1 MIHFRIDGRPQP
13 QGRPRAVRMGA
24 GVRMYDPPKSKA
36 YKQMV
41 AAKVRS
47 SMKINGIQTI
57 TEPLAVHLNF
67 YFTPPKSYSKKRIRA
82 IEAKEELFTKK
93 PDLDNLVKSVTDGM
107 NGIMYED
114 DSQIVGL
121 TAGKHYG
128 HEDYVDVKIEVIK
141 DGKKYYEKNSFIF

>member
-1 MIHFRIDGRPQP
+1 MIHFKIEGKPVP

-24 GVRMYDPPKSKA
+24 GVRMYDPPKSKV

-41 AAKVRS
+41 AARVRS
-47 SMKINGIQTI
+47 YMKINGIQTI
-57 TEPLAVHLNF
+57 TEPLAIHLNF

-93 PDLDNLVKSVTDGM
+93 PDLDNLAKSILDSC
-107 NGIMYED
+107 NNLLFKD

-121 TAGKHYG
+121 TIGKHYG
-128 HEDYVDVKIEVIK
+128 HEDYVDVKVQIIET
-141 DGKKYYEKNSFIF
+141 GKKSDNT

>member
-1 MIHFRIDGRPQP
+1 MIHFKIEGRGVP

-41 AAKVRS
+41 SARVRS
-47 SMKINGIQTI
+47 YMKINGIQTI
-57 TEPLAVHLNF
+57 TEPLAIHLNF
-67 YFTPPKSYSKKRIRA
+67 YFTTPKSYSKKRIRA

-93 PDLDNLVKSVTDGM
+93 PDLDNLAKSILDSC
-107 NGIMYED
+107 NNLLFKD

-121 TAGKHYG
+121 TIGKHYG
-128 HEDYVDVKIEVIK
+128 DEDYVDVKVQIIET
-141 DGKKYYEKNSFIF
+141 GKKSDNT

>member
-1 MIHFRIDGRPQP
+1 MEIHFVIEGRAQP

-41 AAKVRS
+41 TAKVRS
-47 SMKINGIQTI
+47 YMKINGIQTI

-93 PDLDNLVKSVTDGM
+93 PDLDNLAKSILDSC
-107 NGIMYED
+107 NNLLFKD

-121 TAGKHYG
+121 TIGKHYG
-128 HEDYVDVKIEVIK
+128 HEDYVDVEVKIIET
-141 DGKKYYEKNSFIF
+141 GKKSDNT

>member
-1 MIHFRIDGRPQP
+1 MEIHFVIEGRPQP

-41 AAKVRS
+41 SARVRS
-47 SMKINGIQTI
+47 YMKINGIQTI

-93 PDLDNLVKSVTDGM
+93 PDLDNLAKSILDSC
-107 NGIMYED
+107 NNLLFKD

-121 TAGKHYG
+121 TIGKHYG
-128 HEDYVDVKIEVIK
+128 HEDYVDVKVQIIET
-141 DGKKYYEKNSFIF
+141 GKKSNNI

>member
-1 MIHFRIDGRPQP
+1 MIHFKIEGRGQP

-41 AAKVRS
+41 SAKVRS
-47 SMKINGIQTI
+47 YMKINGIQTI
-57 TEPLAVHLNF
+57 TEPIAVHLNF

-93 PDLDNLVKSVTDGM
+93 PDLDNLAKSILDSC
-107 NGIMYED
+107 NNLLFKD

-121 TAGKHYG
+121 TIGKHYG
-128 HEDYVDVKIEVIK
+128 HEDYVDVKVQIIET
-141 DGKKYYEKNSFIF
+141 GKKSENT

>member
-1 MIHFRIDGRPQP
+1 MP

-47 SMKINGIQTI
+47 YMKINGIQTI

-67 YFTPPKSYSKKRIRA
+67 YFTPPKSYSKKKLKL
-82 IEAKEELFTKK
+82 IEEGKLHYTKL
-93 PDLDNLVKSVTDGM
+93 PDSDNLAKSVLDSC
-107 NGIMYED
+107 NKILFKD
-114 DSQIVGL
+114 DSQIVEL
-121 TAGKHYG
+121 NIKKQYGK
-128 HEDYVDVKIEVIK
+128 EDCVEVCL
-141 DGKKYYEKNSFIF
+141 EVLE

>member
-1 MIHFRIDGRPQP
+1 
-13 QGRPRAVRMGA
+13 
-24 GVRMYDPPKSKA
+24 MYDPPKSKA

-41 AAKVRS
+41 AAAVRS
-47 SMKINGIQTI
+47 HMNLNGIQTI
-57 TEPLAVHLNF
+57 TEPIAVHLNF

-82 IEAKEELFTKK
+82 IESKEELFTKK

-128 HEDYVDVKIEVIK
+128 YKDYVDVKVQIIT
-141 DGKKYYEKNSFIF
+141 DGAEYYE

>member
-1 MIHFRIDGRPQP
+1 MIHFKIEGAAVP

-24 GVRMYDPPKSKA
+24 GVRMYDPPKSRA

-47 SMKINGIQTI
+47 YMKINGIQTI
-57 TEPLAVHLNF
+57 TEPIAIHLNF

-93 PDLDNLVKSVTDGM
+93 VDLDNLVKSVTDSM
-107 NGIMYED
+107 NSIVYLD

-141 DGKKYYEKNSFIF
+141 DTKKYYEENNFIF

>member
-1 MIHFRIDGRPQP
+1 MEIHFVIEGRGQP

-41 AAKVRS
+41 SARVRS
-47 SMKINGIQTI
+47 YMKINGIQTI
-57 TEPLAVHLNF
+57 TEPLAIHLNF

-93 PDLDNLVKSVTDGM
+93 PDLDNLAKSILDSC
-107 NGIMYED
+107 NNLLFKD

-121 TAGKHYG
+121 TIGKHYG
-128 HEDYVDVKIEVIK
+128 HEDYVDVKVQIIET
-141 DGKKYYEKNSFIF
+141 GKKSDNT

>member
-1 MIHFRIDGRPQP
+1 MEIHFVIEGRGQP

-24 GVRMYDPPKSKA
+24 GVRMYDPPKSKV

-47 SMKINGIQTI
+47 YMKINGIQTI

-93 PDLDNLVKSVTDGM
+93 PDLDNLAKSILDSC
-107 NGIMYED
+107 NNLLFKD

-121 TAGKHYG
+121 TIGKHYG
-128 HEDYVDVKIEVIK
+128 HEDYVDVKVQIIET
-141 DGKKYYEKNSFIF
+141 GKKSDIT

>member
-1 MIHFRIDGRPQP
+1 MEIHFVIEGRPQP

-41 AAKVRS
+41 SARVRS
-47 SMKINGIQTI
+47 YMKINGIQTI
-57 TEPLAVHLNF
+57 TEPLAIHLNF

-93 PDLDNLVKSVTDGM
+93 PDIDNLAKSILDSC
-107 NGIMYED
+107 NNLLFKD

-121 TAGKHYG
+121 TIGKHYG
-128 HEDYVDVKIEVIK
+128 HEDYVDVKVEIIETV
-141 DGKKYYEKNSFIF
+141 KKTGNT

>member
-1 MIHFRIDGRPQP
+1 MEIHFVIEGRPQP

-41 AAKVRS
+41 SAKVRS
-47 SMKINGIQTI
+47 YMNINGIQTI

-82 IEAKEELFTKK
+82 IEAKKELFTKK
-93 PDLDNLVKSVTDGM
+93 PDVDNLAKSILDSC
-107 NGIMYED
+107 NDLLFKD
-114 DSQIVGL
+114 DSQIIGL
-121 TAGKHYG
+121 TIGKHYG
-128 HEDYVDVKIEVIK
+128 HKDYVDVKVQIIET
-141 DGKKYYEKNSFIF
+141 GKKSNNT

>member
-1 MIHFRIDGRPQP
+1 MIHFKIEGKPVP

-24 GVRMYDPPKSKA
+24 GVRMYDPPKSKV

-41 AAKVRS
+41 AARVRS
-47 SMKINGIQTI
+47 YMKINGIQTI
-57 TEPLAVHLNF
+57 TEPLAIHLNF

-93 PDLDNLVKSVTDGM
+93 PDLDNLAKSILDSC
-107 NGIMYED
+107 NNLLFKD

-121 TAGKHYG
+121 TIGKHYG
-128 HEDYVDVKIEVIK
+128 HEDYVDVKVQIIET
-141 DGKKYYEKNSFIF
+141 GKKSDNI

>member
-1 MIHFRIDGRPQP
+1 MIHFKIEGKPVP

-24 GVRMYDPPKSKA
+24 GVRMYDPPKSKV

-47 SMKINGIQTI
+47 YMKINGIQTI

-93 PDLDNLVKSVTDGM
+93 PDVDNLAKSILDSC
-107 NGIMYED
+107 NNLLFKD
-114 DSQIVGL
+114 DSQIIGL
-121 TAGKHYG
+121 TIGKHYG
-128 HEDYVDVKIEVIK
+128 HEDYVDVKVQIIET
-141 DGKKYYEKNSFIF
+141 GKKSDNT

>member
-1 MIHFRIDGRPQP
+1 
-13 QGRPRAVRMGA
+13 MGA

-47 SMKINGIQTI
+47 YMKVNGIQTI
-57 TEPLAVHLNF
+57 TEPLTVHLNF

-82 IEAKEELFTKK
+82 IDAKEELFTKHL
-93 PDLDNLVKSVTDGM
+93 DWDNLVKAVTDGM
-107 NGIMYED
+107 NYIMYLD
-114 DSQIVGL
+114 DFQIVRL
-121 TAGKHYG
+121 TAGNHYG
-128 HEDYVDVKIEVIK
+128 HEDYVDVKIEKIK

>member
-1 MIHFRIDGRPQP
+1 MIHFKIEGRAQP

-47 SMKINGIQTI
+47 YMKINGIQTI
-57 TEPLAVHLNF
+57 TEPIAVHLNF
-67 YFTPPKSYSKKRIRA
+67 YFTPPKSYSKKKLKL
-82 IEAKEELFTKK
+82 IEEGKLYYTKL
-93 PDLDNLVKSVTDGM
+93 PDADNLVKAFTDGM
-107 NGIMYED
+107 NSIMYLD

-128 HEDYVDVKIEVIK
+128 KKDYVDVKVQIIDNGAE
-141 DGKKYYEKNSFIF
+141 YYE

>member
-1 MIHFRIDGRPQP
+1 MIHFKIEGKPVP

-24 GVRMYDPPKSKA
+24 GVRMYDPPKSKV

-47 SMKINGIQTI
+47 YMKINGIQTI

-93 PDLDNLVKSVTDGM
+93 PDLDNLAKSILDSC
-107 NGIMYED
+107 NNLLFKD
-114 DSQIVGL
+114 DSQIVAL
-121 TAGKHYG
+121 TIGKHYG
-128 HEDYVDVKIEVIK
+128 HKDYVDVKVQIIK
-141 DGKKYYEKNSFIF
+141 TGKKSDNT

>member
-1 MIHFRIDGRPQP
+1 MIHFKIEGRAQP

-47 SMKINGIQTI
+47 YMKINGIQTI

-67 YFTPPKSYSKKRIRA
+67 YFTPPKSYSKK
-82 IEAKEELFTKK
+82 KLKLVEEGKLHYTKL
-93 PDLDNLVKSVTDGM
+93 PDADNLAKSVLDSC
-107 NGIMYED
+107 NKILFKD
-114 DSQIVGL
+114 DSQIVEL
-121 TAGKHYG
+121 NIKKQYGK
-128 HEDYVDVKIEVIK
+128 EDCVEV
-141 DGKKYYEKNSFIF
+141 YLEVLE

>member
-1 MIHFRIDGRPQP
+1 MIHFKIEGKAQP

-47 SMKINGIQTI
+47 FMKINGIQPI
-57 TEPLAVHLNF
+57 TEPIAVHLNF

-82 IEAKEELFTKK
+82 IETKEELFTKK
-93 PDLDNLVKSVTDGM
+93 PDLDNLAKSILDSC
-107 NGIMYED
+107 NNLLFKD

-121 TAGKHYG
+121 TIGKHYG
-128 HEDYVDVKIEVIK
+128 HEDYVDVKVQIIET
-141 DGKKYYEKNSFIF
+141 GKKSDNI

>member
-1 MIHFRIDGRPQP
+1 MIHFKIEGRPQP

-47 SMKINGIQTI
+47 YMKINGIQTI
-57 TEPLAVHLNF
+57 TAPIAVHLNF
-67 YFTPPKSYSKKRIRA
+67 YFTPPKSYSKKRIQA
-82 IEAKEELFTKK
+82 IESKEELFTKHL
-93 PDLDNLVKSVTDGM
+93 DLDNLVKAVTDGM
-107 NGIMYED
+107 NGVMYKD
-114 DSQIVGL
+114 DSQIIGL

-128 HEDYVDVKIEVIK
+128 KKDYVDVKVQIIDNGAE
-141 DGKKYYEKNSFIF
+141 YYE